1 MIKSHVLYQLS
12 YGPVT
17 TQPSAKLQFFPE
29 LQTVRE
35 VLLTRGAFFLVAIGS
50 RSCFPVASGSSRSE
64 RHQAGASCWGVAGVI
79 PRCCMW
85 EFH

>member
-29 LQTVRE
+29 LQMVWD
-35 VLLTRGAFFLVAIGS
+35 VLLPEGALS
-50 RSCFPVASGSSRSE
+50 P
-64 RHQAGASCWGVAGVI
+64 W
-79 PRCCMW
+79 
-85 EFH
+85 